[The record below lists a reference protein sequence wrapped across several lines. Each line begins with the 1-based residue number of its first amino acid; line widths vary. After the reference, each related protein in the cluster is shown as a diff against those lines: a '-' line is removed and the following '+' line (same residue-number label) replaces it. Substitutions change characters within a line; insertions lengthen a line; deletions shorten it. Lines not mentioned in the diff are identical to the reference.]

1 MIAPRGIVTLLCFAA
16 IWSGCGFAR
25 VESSW
30 SPDPPG
36 FFIGIWHGLLAPYT
50 LVIRFFLDVHMYAL
64 PNSGWFYDLGFLLG
78 VAGCIPIGWLAAL
91 IQIGFIMLS

>member
-1 MIAPRGIVTLLCFAA
+1 MIATRGIVTLLCFAA

-36 FFIGIWHGLLAPYT
+36 FFIGIWAWPTCT
-50 LVIRFFLDVHMYAL
+50 LHFGHSVF
-64 PNSGWFYDLGFLLG
+64 S
-78 VAGCIPIGWLAAL
+78 
-91 IQIGFIMLS
+91 